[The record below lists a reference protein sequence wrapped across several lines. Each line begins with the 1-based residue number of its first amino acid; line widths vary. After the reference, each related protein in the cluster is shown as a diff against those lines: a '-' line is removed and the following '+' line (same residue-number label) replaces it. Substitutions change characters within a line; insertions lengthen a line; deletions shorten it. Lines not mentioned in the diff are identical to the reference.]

1 MSTGITAMFAAP
13 FILRHRELKTQTI
26 TLGWP
31 QFVAMV
37 FGLCAVL
44 VVWAIL
50 AAYDIYD
57 GFYRQMVVPYEQAFG
72 FEVGLVKGHPSDP
85 PSGVW
90 GIVRVTPG
98 GIMDRA
104 GLRAGDYVVGTHTS
118 FPELYGAIH
127 AATEGRS
134 ECFAVIN
141 VEDARAGTYRSR
153 LICLIAQTR

>member
-1 MSTGITAMFAAP
+1 MFAAP
-13 FILRHRELKTQTI
+13 FILRHRGSKAYSI

-37 FGLCAVL
+37 VGLCTVL

-50 AAYDIYD
+50 AMYDIYD
-57 GFYRQMVVPYEQAFG
+57 GVYRQMVVPYEQAFG
-72 FEVGLVKGHPSDP
+72 FEVGVVKGHPSNA
-85 PSGVW
+85 SSELW
-90 GIVRVTPG
+90 GIVHVMPG

-104 GLRAGDYVVGTHTS
+104 GLRVGDYVVGSHTS
-118 FPELYGAIH
+118 FPELYGAIQ

-141 VEDARAGTYRSR
+141 VEDARVGTYRSR
-153 LICLIAQTR
+153 LVCLMAQAR